1 MMEKFFCL
9 ALFSLFVLVSFSSCS
24 SSLRKSLFRRQAEPQ
39 PCHAIEGFDCKCSYY
54 RVTCTND
61 RELSSPLTIVA
72 NEKGKYQSVELV
84 ITAPRDIDVTAS
96 TFEPVKE
103 LYKTDGDNLEF
114 RLKFEKFTAL
124 HLSSPSIFNRVFP
137 ENLSSNVKKHLVTS
151 LVSLLSLSFF
161 FFSVCRLWRS
171 TILMCNQRTTFISF
185 RI

>member
-1 MMEKFFCL
+1 MKKIFL
-9 ALFSLFVLVSFSSCS
+9 SALFSLLVLVSFSSS

-39 PCHAIEGFDCKCSYY
+39 YCHAIEGFDCKCSHY

-61 RELSSPLTIVA
+61 RELSSPISVVA

-103 LYKTDGDNLEF
+103 LYKTDADNLEF

-137 ENLSSNVKKHLVTS
+137 DNLSPQTKKHLVSSSPSS
-151 LVSLLSLSFF
+151 LVSFSLLSLS
-161 FFSVCRLWRS
+161 RLWRS
-171 TILMCNQRTTFISF
+171 TIPMCNRRTTLISF